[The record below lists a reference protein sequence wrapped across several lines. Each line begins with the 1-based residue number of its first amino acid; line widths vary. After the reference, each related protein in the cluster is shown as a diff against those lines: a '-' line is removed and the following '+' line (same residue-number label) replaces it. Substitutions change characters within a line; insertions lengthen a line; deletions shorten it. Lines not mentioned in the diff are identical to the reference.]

1 MLTLYL
7 LHCCLPNPSL
17 QALKGSGHGLE
28 EQGAPP
34 LDAAHEVVGEARD
47 YDTDI
52 SAESIY
58 YRCQVVQGAMDH
70 LPEKV
75 AKQEKREGKVPCY
88 LHRFNMKMVR
98 KTGKKSYRLEPLVAA
113 KARTP
118 SGRRVL
124 AETPTKAAA
133 DGSGPVSRASSRAS
147 SSPEELSSFV
157 TGTVGGVEGV
167 GGLNGGYW
175 GVDLGKRTPGGVK
188 ERLVE
193 TEKSTNSGRKI
204 KIKFGTQM
212 ETATGSGRKVTL
224 RCGKGASGA
233 PSPTKGLAPTQI
245 SSLLDS
251 DPEEEEAAAA
261 PQPRRKRRAS
271 ISCTTPGKERAPP
284 PRKRPASEVKKGRR
298 SMPARRS
305 VEESEDSD
313 DDFMPVMKVGKG
325 ITAVTKVGRGRRV
338 ASQSQDSSP
347 EPSSEEEEEPVVKKR
362 KSMGKTV
369 NTEKAEKKTYK
380 KRVFQPRVA
389 PRSKPLANPGDA
401 LTEAQRRLHV
411 SAVPD
416 ALPCREEE
424 FAEVYSYVEGKLREG
439 GGGCYYISGVPGT
452 GKTAT
457 VMEVVRSLQEAAE
470 DYPEFNFY
478 SINGMR
484 LTSPEQVARIVFVP
498 CV

>member
-1 MLTLYL
+1 M
-7 LHCCLPNPSL
+7 
-17 QALKGSGHGLE
+17 
-28 EQGAPP
+28 
-34 LDAAHEVVGEARD
+34 VGEARD

-58 YRCQVVQGAMDH
+58 YRCQVVQGAMDQF
-70 LPEKV
+70 PEKV
-75 AKQEKREGKVPCY
+75 ANREKREAKVPCY
-88 LHRFNMKMVR
+88 LHRFDMKMVR
-98 KTGKKSYRLEPLVAA
+98 KTGKKCYRLEPLVAA

-124 AETPTKAAA
+124 AETPTKPAA
-133 DGSGPVSRASSRAS
+133 GSSRPGSRASSRAS
-147 SSPEELSSFV
+147 GSPEELSSFV
-157 TGTVGGVEGV
+157 TGTVEGV
-167 GGLNGGYW
+167 GGLNGDYW
-175 GVDLGKRTPGGVK
+175 GVELGKRTPGGVK

-251 DPEEEEAAAA
+251 DPEDEAPAT
-261 PQPRRKRRAS
+261 QPRRKRRAS
-271 ISCTTPGKERAPP
+271 VSCTTPGKERAPP

-298 SMPARRS
+298 SVPARS
-305 VEESEDSD
+305 VEESDDSD

-325 ITAVTKVGRGRRV
+325 STVVTKVGRARRV
-338 ASQSQDSSP
+338 ASQSEDSSP
-347 EPSSEEEEEPVVKKR
+347 EPSSEEEEPVVKKR
-362 KSMGKTV
+362 KSMSKTV
-369 NTEKAEKKTYK
+369 NAEKTEKKTYK

-389 PRSKPLANPGDA
+389 PRSKPLADPGDA

-470 DYPEFNFY
+470 DYPEFHFS

-484 LTSPEQVARIVFVP
+484 LTSPEQVTTVAELCFYVSMNLACRRTWR
-498 CV
+498 CGGC